1 MDNKG
6 GNGKLMMD
14 NNNTENNNT
23 ENMNTENNETEMS
36 MQDLMD
42 LYENPVKIGQIIKGK
57 IIQLDD
63 KEAIVGLVGA
73 SHDGKLVLE
82 ETPADSEEK
91 LSDILKVGQEI
102 EAKVIRRPQENDSFF
117 ILSMVE
123 MHREEALRDLRSAF
137 ENNTTIKVKV
147 KDDVKGGVV
156 ASYLG
161 QRVFIPASHLE
172 LHSVKDL
179 SAYKDQELDV
189 NIIEIEEKRGTTR
202 IVASRRKKLQEDRQ
216 VEESSAW
223 EQFEIGQVLDG
234 HVERLT
240 DFGAFVN
247 VNGVDGLLH
256 VSEISYGKVGKP
268 SDVLKVGEELKV
280 KIIGLD
286 HEKKRLSLSLKALAE
301 NPWNHIEEKYPEG
314 SVVLGKVVRFT
325 DFGAFIELEPGVDGL
340 AHISQLSHKRVETPS
355 EVLTIGETVKVKI
368 LDSSEANKKVSLS
381 IKAIE

>member
-1 MDNKG
+1 
-6 GNGKLMMD
+6 MMD
-14 NNNTENNNT
+14 NNTENNNT

-161 QRVFIPASHLE
+161 QA
-172 LHSVKDL
+172 L
-179 SAYKDQELDV
+179 S
-189 NIIEIEEKRGTTR
+189 
-202 IVASRRKKLQEDRQ
+202 
-216 VEESSAW
+216 
-223 EQFEIGQVLDG
+223 
-234 HVERLT
+234 
-240 DFGAFVN
+240 
-247 VNGVDGLLH
+247 
-256 VSEISYGKVGKP
+256 
-268 SDVLKVGEELKV
+268 
-280 KIIGLD
+280 
-286 HEKKRLSLSLKALAE
+286 
-301 NPWNHIEEKYPEG
+301 
-314 SVVLGKVVRFT
+314 
-325 DFGAFIELEPGVDGL
+325 
-340 AHISQLSHKRVETPS
+340 
-355 EVLTIGETVKVKI
+355 
-368 LDSSEANKKVSLS
+368 
-381 IKAIE
+381 